1 MYCKEKHAALL
12 VLPGHRAADSDLK
25 VSFFLLIYFSHFAS
39 FGFVIASVIRYSHL
53 GLNPVFVFLTFIS
66 LFR

>member
-12 VLPGHRAADSDLK
+12 VLPDHRAADSDLK
-25 VSFFLLIYFSHFAS
+25 VSFFLLIYCSLFAS
-39 FGFVIASVIRYSHL
+39 FGFVIASVIQYSRL
-53 GLNPVFVFLTFIS
+53 ALTPVFVFLIFIS